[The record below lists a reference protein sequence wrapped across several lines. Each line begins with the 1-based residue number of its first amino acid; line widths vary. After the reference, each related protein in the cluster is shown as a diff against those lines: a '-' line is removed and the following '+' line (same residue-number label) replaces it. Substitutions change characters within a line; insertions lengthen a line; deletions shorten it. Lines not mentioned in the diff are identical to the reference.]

1 MKSPAYYL
9 DRLAR
14 HAWAGTI
21 GLRLRQQ
28 ITRARHARLDRWWD
42 RQAADREFFDTEVE
56 PCVKLRLHFD
66 SAIARDIYCH
76 DHEIGERAFVRRF
89 LRPGDVFVDV
99 GANLGLYSI
108 IASRTVGAA
117 GAVFAFE
124 PDPRTHERLL
134 HNLRANDCQ
143 NTRPF
148 RLALSN
154 EDETRPMQ
162 ISTAGFDAYNSFGTP
177 VRGEGTFE
185 QTEVSCVSFD
195 SFATREPLLQKAR
208 MMKVD
213 VEGWE
218 TMVLH
223 GARARLSAED
233 APVLLVEFNDHA
245 AKSTGHSCSDL
256 YRWLTALGYSI
267 NLYDARRN
275 ELKPHP
281 HLDHYVYDNVIAVKD
296 ASFVEKRIKE
306 THSGQAGA

>member
-14 HAWAGTI
+14 HARAGTL
-21 GLRLRQQ
+21 GLRFRQQ

-42 RQAADREFFDTEVE
+42 RQARSREFFDVEVE
-56 PCVKLRLHFD
+56 PGVKLRLHFD

-76 DHEIGERAFVRRF
+76 DHEAGERAFVRRL

-108 IASRTVGAA
+108 IASRCVGSE

-124 PDPRTHERLL
+124 PDPRTHDRLL
-134 HNLRANDCQ
+134 HNLQANECR
-143 NTRPF
+143 NVRPF
-148 RLALSN
+148 RFALSN
-154 EDETRPMQ
+154 EDETRAMQ

-185 QTEVSCVSFD
+185 ETPVSCVSFD
-195 SFATREPLLQKAR
+195 SFAKKEPLLQKAR

-223 GARARLSAED
+223 GAQECLSKPD
-233 APVLLVEFNDHA
+233 APVLLVEFNDYA
-245 AKSTGHSCSDL
+245 AQSTGHSCADL
-256 YRWLTALGYSI
+256 YRWLGERGYSI
-267 NLYDARRN
+267 FMYDSRRN
-275 ELKPHP
+275 DLRSHP
-281 HLDHYVYDNVIAVKD
+281 LLDHYVYDNVIAAKDLGFVKT
-296 ASFVEKRIKE
+296 RIEAQDVPK
-306 THSGQAGA
+306 